1 MLIVLVPSVD
11 DIVETMTCPEQE
23 MVLASEEEA
32 NKNTKEAAAGTGDC
46 QALLL
51 LDDGSLLHMLSCL
64 LVADFH

>member
-11 DIVETMTCPEQE
+11 GIVETMTCPEQE
-23 MVLASEEEA
+23 MVLASEEA
-32 NKNTKEAAAGTGDC
+32 NKNTKEAAAETEDC